1 MTSLSAALQDH
12 AESHRNSYLSD
23 GTDSIF
29 LHQFEQNVYLDVSGK
44 MGGPYANIQRG
55 PTSTTS
61 LFQAEVTQKGPPY
74 LPVNHQ
80 RKNSKF

>member
-1 MTSLSAALQDH
+1 MALTP
-12 AESHRNSYLSD
+12 YFC
-23 GTDSIF
+23 TK
-29 LHQFEQNVYLDVSGK
+29 QFEQNVYLDVSGK
-44 MGGPYANIQRG
+44 MGGPYAKIHGG

-61 LFQAEVTQKGPPY
+61 SEVTQKGPPY